1 MNQQRIVRAVVAVTV
16 VYIVVLAVW
25 TVWIRADTP
34 PGTLPYQL
42 AALVAGF
49 GCALGLAMMIANR
62 GTAEQRR
69 LAERGV
75 EGWAV
80 VEDAHRIDDKTTEL
94 HLLFTIPGAESF
106 AGRIIHAIP
115 PAESTRFATGSV
127 VPVLVDPD
135 DHRRVLL
142 LPPQTF
148 DEK

>member
-1 MNQQRIVRAVVAVTV
+1 MNHQRIVRAVVAVTV
-16 VYIVVLAVW
+16 VYVIVLIVW

-49 GCALGLAMMIANR
+49 GCALGLAMMFANR

-69 LAERGV
+69 LAEHGV
-75 EGWAV
+75 EGWAI
-80 VEDAHRIDDKTTEL
+80 VEDAHQLDEKSTEL
-94 HLLFTIPGAESF
+94 HLHFTIPGAESF
-106 AGRIIHAIP
+106 AGRIVHVIP
-115 PAESTRFATGSV
+115 PTESARFATGSV

-142 LPPQTF
+142 LPGQAF